1 MKTLLDQLRGEEGQA
16 IAFMVAIL
24 TVLVG
29 FGALIL
35 DGGRWMHTQRR
46 LQTAAD
52 AAALAG
58 VQNLPGDPS
67 GAASVASTYATT
79 NFTGVTANITTPPNP
94 NPNATS
100 CSSSTPNCIRV
111 VATTNSSGTFARI
124 LGKTLV
130 PEKAAATAALTIPA
144 FFKNVAPIAVKNT
157 TACTVPSCYGT
168 SKTVTFDESN
178 VASSTIGL
186 INLTCHNTAVPGCAN
201 NNNVGATDLRD
212 WIINGFADALPSGQ
226 WYGVKTGQN
235 VGPIKQGFDA
245 KCCGDPTKKLFF
257 PVFDT
262 AQNAG
267 SVWWFHVIGWSA
279 FVIDQVVSWTPSTKT
294 LRGHFVTFTTSDLP
308 GGLPPTG
315 STDFGVHVINLV
327 E

>member
-1 MKTLLDQLRGEEGQA
+1 MKTLFGQLRGEKGQA

-58 VQNLPGDPS
+58 VQNLTGDPG
-67 GAASVASTYATT
+67 GAVSIASNYAET
-79 NFTGVTANITTPPNP
+79 NFTGVTTNITTPPVP
-94 NPNATS
+94 NPNTTS
-100 CSSSTPNCIRV
+100 CSTSIPNCIRV
-111 VATTNSSGTFARI
+111 VATTNSSGTLARI
-124 LGKTLV
+124 LGKILV
-130 PEKAAATAALTIPA
+130 PEKATATAALTIPSM
-144 FFKNVAPIAVKNT
+144 FKNVAPVAVKNT
-157 TACTVPSCYGT
+157 TACTVPSCFNT
-168 SKTVTFDESN
+168 TKVVTFDESN

-186 INLTCHNTAVPGCAN
+186 INLTCHNTSLPGCSN

-245 KCCGDPTKKLFF
+245 KIGVRLFF

-262 AQNAG
+262 TQNVG

-279 FVIDQVVSWTPSTKT
+279 FVIDQVVSWSPSNKT
-294 LRGHFVTFTTSDLP
+294 LQGHFVTFTTSDLP
-308 GGLPPTG
+308 GGLPPSG